1 MSRLPPMELYD
12 LIVIG
17 GGQSALACG
26 YFLRRAGLK
35 YIILDDQQQGGG
47 SWQHTW
53 DSFTLFSPAEYSSL
67 PGWLMPKS
75 ENQFPSKQEVLD
87 YLSAYQ
93 DRYQIQIIHGV
104 KVTNVQKNGT
114 LFTVVSDQGDYQ
126 SRSVIS
132 ATGTFQNPF
141 IPSVPGRDLFQGQQ
155 LHSAQYKNADLFK
168 NKSMLIVGGGNS
180 GAQILAEVSKVAKT
194 VWATQNTPEF
204 LPDDV
209 DGRVL
214 FDVASAKYHAMKEGK
229 EFVPSQYNIG
239 NVVMVPPVKEARS
252 RGVLKTRETFKAIYN
267 QGVVWQD
274 DTRQAFDA
282 IIWCTG
288 FVFATDHLRGLGIL
302 KEKGK
307 ADCQG
312 TKSEDIAGLWLVGY
326 GSFTG
331 FASATLIG
339 VGRSARQTVNEIIEY
354 LKIQKQ

>member
-1 MSRLPPMELYD
+1 MEVYD

-35 YIILDDQQQGGG
+35 YIILDDQPNGGG
-47 SWQHTW
+47 AWQHTW
-53 DSFTLFSPAEYSSL
+53 DSLTLFSPAEYSSL
-67 PGWLMPKS
+67 PGWMMPKA
-75 ENQFPSKQEVLD
+75 EDEFPSKQHVLD
-87 YLSAYQ
+87 YLSQYQ
-93 DRYQIQIIHGV
+93 SRYNLPISHGITVTDV
-104 KVTNVQKNGT
+104 KKEGDVFLLAT
-114 LFTVVSDQGDYQ
+114 SQGDYQ

-141 IPSVPGRDLFQGQQ
+141 IPSVAGKDLFKGKQ
-155 LHSAQYKNADLFK
+155 LHSAQYKNADPFG
-168 NKSMLIVGGGNS
+168 NKTVLIVGGGNS
-180 GAQILAEVSKVAKT
+180 GAQILAEVSKVANT

-229 EFVPSQYNIG
+229 EFVASQYNIG
-239 NVVMVPPVKEARS
+239 NIVMVPSVKEARA
-252 RGVLKTRETFKAIYN
+252 RGVLTTHETFKAIYDH
-267 QGVVWQD
+267 GVVWQD
-274 DTRQAFDA
+274 DTRQEFDA

-288 FVFATDHLRGLGIL
+288 FGYATHHLKELGIL

-307 ADCQG
+307 ADCRG
-312 TKSEDIAGLWLVGY
+312 TQSEDVAGLWLVGY

-354 LKIQKQ
+354 IKIQKQ

>member
-1 MSRLPPMELYD
+1 MEIYD

-47 SWQHTW
+47 AWQHSW
-53 DSFTLFSPAEYSSL
+53 DSLTLFSPAEYSSL
-67 PGWLMPKS
+67 PGWMMPKS
-75 ENQFPSKQEVLD
+75 ANEFPSKQEVLD

-93 DRYQIQIIHGV
+93 ERYQIRIEHGV
-104 KVTNVQKNGT
+104 KVTDVQKNEHI
-114 LFTVVSDQGDYQ
+114 FAVFFDQGEYQ
-126 SRSVIS
+126 SRVVIS

-141 IPSVPGRDLFQGQQ
+141 IPAVPGKDLFKGQQ
-155 LHSAQYKNADLFK
+155 LHSAQYKNAEAFK
-168 NKSMLIVGGGNS
+168 NKNVLIVGAGNS
-180 GAQILAEVSKVAKT
+180 GAQILAEVSKVAST
-194 VWATQNTPEF
+194 VWATQNTPEY

-214 FDVASAKYHAMKEGK
+214 FDVASARYHAMKEGK

-239 NVVMVPPVKEARS
+239 NVVMVPTVKEARS
-252 RGVLKTRETFKAIYN
+252 RGVLKNRETFTAIYEG
-267 QGVVWQD
+267 GVVWPD
-274 DTRQAFDA
+274 GSRESFDV

-288 FVFATDHLRGLGIL
+288 FGFATGHLKSLGIL
-302 KEKGK
+302 QDKGK
-307 ADCQG
+307 ADCEG
-312 TKSEDIAGLWLVGY
+312 TKSKDVEGLWLVGY

>member
-1 MSRLPPMELYD
+1 MKDELYD
-12 LIVIG
+12 LVVIG

-35 YIILDDQQQGGG
+35 YIILDDQQHSGGA
-47 SWQHTW
+47 WQHTW
-53 DSFTLFSPAEYSSL
+53 DSLTLFSPAEYSSL
-67 PGWLMPKS
+67 PGWMMPKS
-75 ENQFPSKQEVLD
+75 ENEFPSKAEVLD

-93 DRYQIQIIHGV
+93 DRYQIQIKHGV
-104 KVTNVQKNGT
+104 KVTDVKKDAEVFT
-114 LFTVVSDQGDYQ
+114 LTSNQGDYQ
-126 SRSVIS
+126 SRTVIS
-132 ATGTFQNPF
+132 ATGTFQKPF
-141 IPSVPGRDLFQGQQ
+141 IPSVPGKDVFRGEQ
-155 LHSAQYKNADLFK
+155 LHSAQYKNTDAFK
-168 NKSMLIVGGGNS
+168 NKTVLIIGGGNS

-229 EFVPSQYNIG
+229 EFVSSQYNIG
-239 NVVMVPPVKEARS
+239 NIVMVPPVKEARS
-252 RGVLKTRETFKAIYN
+252 RGVLKTRETFKGIYE

-274 DTRQAFDA
+274 DTRQPFDA

-288 FVFATDHLRGLGIL
+288 FGFATGHLKGLGVL
-302 KEKGK
+302 NEKGK
-307 ADCQG
+307 VDCLG
-312 TKSEDIAGLWLVGY
+312 TKSADVAGLWLVGY
-326 GSFTG
+326 GNFTG

-339 VGRSARQTVNEIIEY
+339 VGRSARQTVTEIIEY